1 MRTNV
6 SAVTSSGRVADDSGV
21 VLGGRGAARWAIRP
35 DSPLSR
41 RDCGEGYSEADPR
54 PKGRAMNDVTSTGG
68 EGAGLLKRNLLL
80 VAGYVVVMLL
90 VAGAYA

>member
-1 MRTNV
+1 
-6 SAVTSSGRVADDSGV
+6 
-21 VLGGRGAARWAIRP
+21 
-35 DSPLSR
+35 
-41 RDCGEGYSEADPR
+41 
-54 PKGRAMNDVTSTGG
+54 MNDVTSTGG